1 MTRERAGDS
10 TDGAWRPPAAA
21 SEPVE
26 ARREPE
32 DIPGYVELTEVGRGG
47 DSVVYRARQVS
58 PHRVVAI
65 KVLGTDDDGR
75 VARFRREVDITI
87 ELGRQ
92 HPHIVNLLDVGTTGA
107 GRPFLVM
114 DFVEAGTVHDRLRQQ
129 GPLPVHEVLEIGYVL
144 ADALAFAHER
154 GVLHRDVKPQ
164 NVLVLPTTW
173 VLADFGIARLAGSEH
188 TASVETFTY
197 RHAAPQVLD
206 GEKPSRADDLWSLG
220 STLFTLLDGRPPFAS
235 DDPDEDSALAYI
247 RRARTEPH
255 RSLSA
260 DGAERVAAII
270 DRCLQKD
277 PAQRWP
283 DAASLRDAF
292 AALRTSAWLPGGS
305 QPDAAAPAAPDAP
318 PTPAPTQATGPT
330 PGQSTAPRP
339 APASP
344 PAPAIAPVPVEE
356 PPSSP
361 APVPAPAPEAAP
373 AASPAP
379 GAREDAWAPGAD
391 PEPLALSVLAHAPVQ
406 HEPDAAPTGTG
417 GLVAGRPTGGADAA
431 GPPSGAAPP
440 SAAPAADPAP
450 DPARRRRRNLLV
462 LLAVVA
468 LLVGMG
474 LTIVGSA
481 LRGGD
486 EPREASTA
494 DATETAGGGVPTA
507 TETPAAPDLEPRPN
521 PDLAVL
527 FTDIDAVGLDIE
539 MAWTDPSE
547 GEAEFYVA
555 QTSGSDG
562 AVVDYKAVLP
572 PGTRQYVLPGALAAG
587 GRQCYAILLRMPT
600 GEFGVS
606 DVRCITAPAAD
617 E

>member
-21 SEPVE
+21 SEP
-26 ARREPE
+26 AAPRREPE
-32 DIPGYVELTEVGRGG
+32 DVPGYVELTEVGRGG

-129 GPLPVHEVLEIGYVL
+129 GPLPVHEILEIGYVL

-206 GEKPSRADDLWSLG
+206 GEKPSQADDLWSLG

-255 RSLSA
+255 RQLSA
-260 DGAERVAAII
+260 EGAERVAEVI

-292 AALRTSAWLPGGS
+292 AALRTSAWLPGGG
-305 QPDAAAPAAPDAP
+305 QTAPASPS
-318 PTPAPTQATGPT
+318 PTPTSAGAPSTASGE
-330 PGQSTAPRP
+330 GTAPRP
-339 APASP
+339 VS
-344 PAPAIAPVPVEE
+344 PAPAIAPVPVDE
-356 PPSSP
+356 PAPQEQP
-361 APVPAPAPEAAP
+361 VPREQPVPAAAP
-373 AASPAP
+373 
-379 GAREDAWAPGAD
+379 AREDAWAPGAD

-431 GPPSGAAPP
+431 GPPRDTAPP
-440 SAAPAADPAP
+440 AGTVPAAEPTPDPAS

-481 LRGGD
+481 LRGDG
-486 EPREASTA
+486 EPREASPA
-494 DATETAGGGVPTA
+494 DTTPTAGGGVPTA
-507 TETPAAPDLEPRPN
+507 TETPAEPDLEPRPN

-555 QTSGSDG
+555 QTSGPEG
-562 AVVDYKAVLP
+562 TVVDYQAVLP

>member
-21 SEPVE
+21 SEPSA
-26 ARREPE
+26 ARPEPE
-32 DIPGYVELTEVGRGG
+32 EVPGYVELTEVGRGG

-65 KVLGTDDDGR
+65 KVLGTDDAGR

-92 HPHIVNLLDVGTTGA
+92 HPNIVNLLDVGTTGA
-107 GRPFLVM
+107 GRPYLVM

-129 GPLPVHEVLEIGYVL
+129 GPLPVHEILEIGHVL

-206 GEKPSRADDLWSLG
+206 GEKPSRSDDLWSLG

-255 RSLSA
+255 RHLTA
-260 DGAERVAAII
+260 EGAERVAAVI

-277 PAQRWP
+277 PAERWP

-292 AALRTSAWLPGGS
+292 AALRTSAWLPDGGGS
-305 QPDAAAPAAPDAP
+305 GAGGPAAGAAPRS
-318 PTPAPTQATGPT
+318 
-330 PGQSTAPRP
+330 GQHTAPRP
-339 APASP
+339 A
-344 PAPAIAPVPVEE
+344 
-356 PPSSP
+356 
-361 APVPAPAPEAAP
+361 APAPEPAPAEPRPVDPGPVDPGPVAPAAAAP
-373 AASPAP
+373 APALAPVPRDEPAP
-379 GAREDAWAPGAD
+379 GRQDVWAPGAD

-417 GLVAGRPTGGADAA
+417 GLLAGRPAGAPR
-431 GPPSGAAPP
+431 PPVRRRSPRRPSRRRSRPRTPRA
-440 SAAPAADPAP
+440 SAAATCWCCSRSSPSSPA
-450 DPARRRRRNLLV
+450 
-462 LLAVVA
+462 
-468 LLVGMG
+468 
-474 LTIVGSA
+474 
-481 LRGGD
+481 
-486 EPREASTA
+486 
-494 DATETAGGGVPTA
+494 
-507 TETPAAPDLEPRPN
+507 
-521 PDLAVL
+521 
-527 FTDIDAVGLDIE
+527 
-539 MAWTDPSE
+539 WH
-547 GEAEFYVA
+547 
-555 QTSGSDG
+555 
-562 AVVDYKAVLP
+562 
-572 PGTRQYVLPGALAAG
+572 
-587 GRQCYAILLRMPT
+587 
-600 GEFGVS
+600 
-606 DVRCITAPAAD
+606 
-617 E
+617 

>member
-21 SEPVE
+21 SEP
-26 ARREPE
+26 AALRPEPE
-32 DIPGYVELTEVGRGG
+32 DVPGYVELTEVGRGG

-65 KVLGTDDDGR
+65 KVLGTDDAGR

-92 HPHIVNLLDVGTTGA
+92 HPNIVNLLDVGTTGA
-107 GRPFLVM
+107 GRPYLVM

-129 GPLPVHEVLEIGYVL
+129 GPLPVHEILEIGHVL

-206 GEKPSRADDLWSLG
+206 GEKPSRSDDLWSLG

-255 RSLSA
+255 RHLSA
-260 DGAERVAAII
+260 EGAERVAAVI

-277 PAQRWP
+277 PAERWP

-292 AALRTSAWLPGGS
+292 AALRTSAWLPDGGR
-305 QPDAAAPAAPDAP
+305 PGAAGPASGTAPRA
-318 PTPAPTQATGPT
+318 
-330 PGQSTAPRP
+330 GQQTAPRP
-339 APASP
+339 AAATPEPVPVAPTPAEP
-344 PAPAIAPVPVEE
+344 VAPVPAAPAPAEAAAPAPPIAPVPRDE
-356 PPSSP
+356 
-361 APVPAPAPEAAP
+361 
-373 AASPAP
+373 PAP
-379 GAREDAWAPGAD
+379 GHEDAWAPGAD
-391 PEPLALSVLAHAPVQ
+391 PEPLALSVLAHSPVQ

-417 GLVAGRPTGGADAA
+417 GLVAGRPTGGTDAA
-431 GPPSGAAPP
+431 GPPQDPAPPAAPTP
-440 SAAPAADPAP
+440 PAP
-450 DPARRRRRNLLV
+450 DPARQRRRNLLV

-468 LLVGMG
+468 LLAGMALTVVGA
-474 LTIVGSA
+474 A

-486 EPREASTA
+486 EPREAPTA
-494 DATETAGGGVPTA
+494 DTTGTAGGGVPTE
-507 TETPAAPDLEPRPN
+507 TEAPPAPDLEPRPN

-527 FTDIDAVGLDIE
+527 FTDIDAAGLDIE

-555 QTSGSDG
+555 QTSGPEG
-562 AVVDYKAVLP
+562 AVVDYKAVLA

-606 DVRCITAPAAD
+606 DVRCITAPAAED
-617 E
+617 